1 MKKIFYLTIMMAA
14 GLLSAANAEP
24 GKYLFILSGQSNMQG
39 MDQKLS
45 FEPRVIEEYGKDN
58 ILIVKEAI
66 GGRPIRMWVHD
77 WAPAPEW
84 KVDPDIPNTK
94 PPLKEENGVM
104 YNSMMEKIAD
114 ATAGKKPQA
123 IAFCWIQGERDA
135 RERHSA
141 VYEKSLK
148 KLFQQLEN
156 DFPDTPIVFVIGK
169 LSDFGKDN
177 KQAFYPEWEEV
188 CRAQEKVALDTP
200 RCTIFSTDD
209 LNTGDSPPHW
219 KTKKISQRVDDLHMS
234 AEGYKIMGT
243 RFAEESIKLLNAR
256 SALECG
262 DDVSALKA
270 PTGSDALQSASRTYN
285 DGTAPEVTDLNAA
298 DVSYA
303 KEKEIPDLKHP
314 FISTAP
320 KDRGDGIPVGRLDE
334 NAQQLI
340 RHFAKEIENGTHGE
354 VDSLLISK
362 DGKLVFESYYR
373 RGRANYPHY
382 QMSITKSYTA
392 MALGRAI
399 QLGYLTMADLDKP
412 VVDFLKELDQS
423 KLVSGAT
430 DITLAE
436 AMNMHSGIRID
447 KDKAKELMKNPAQ
460 LKGQGQIQAYMENSA
475 PIPASP
481 REFKYQGSDPSMTI
495 QVLETV
501 VPGSAAEFIKT
512 ELLGKMGITN
522 YGWQDDVSGLPKSA
536 AGSSMRS
543 RDMLKWGLMV
553 MNQGRWNSEQLIPA
567 AFVERATD
575 RIYTN
580 PQGTSYGYFWWRANV
595 EVGGKAYDCKSGRGA
610 GGQFILML
618 PELDL
623 IAIITS
629 HNKGMGKMLKTAPG
643 KIIPAFIR
651 P

>member
-94 PPLKEENGVM
+94 APLKEENGVM

-234 AEGYKIMGT
+234 AEGYRIMGE
-243 RFAEESIKLLNAR
+243 RFAEESIQLLNKI
-256 SALECG
+256 SSPE
-262 DDVSALKA
+262 
-270 PTGSDALQSASRTYN
+270 N

-399 QLGYLTMADLDKP
+399 QLGYMTMTELDKP
-412 VVDFLKELDQS
+412 VVSFLKEIDQS
-423 KLVSGAT
+423 GLVPGAT
-430 DITLAE
+430 KITLAE

-447 KDKAKELMKNPAQ
+447 KDKARELMKQPDQ
-460 LKGQGQIQAYMENSA
+460 LKGQGQIQTYLEHSS
-475 PIPASP
+475 PIPKAP
-481 REFKYQGSDPSMTI
+481 REFKYQGADPSITM
-495 QVLETV
+495 QVIEAV
-501 VPGSAAEFIKT
+501 VPGSAKDFIKA

-543 RDMLKWGLMV
+543 RDMLKWGLLV
-553 MNQGRWNSEQLIPA
+553 MNQGRWNGEQLIPA

-575 RIYTN
+575 RIHTN
-580 PQGTSYGYFWWRANV
+580 PQGTSYGYFWWRADV
-595 EVGGKAYDCKSGRGA
+595 KFEGTTYDCKSGRGA
-610 GGQFILML
+610 GGQFIMMF
-618 PELDL
+618 PETDL
-623 IAIITS
+623 IVVVTS
-629 HNKGMGKMLKTAPG
+629 HNKGMGKMLKTAPER
-643 KIIPAFIR
+643 IIPAFTR